1 MLVGE
6 KRIPYMKIMTMAVVA
21 LLMAISVGAQEFGP
35 ATVDPAEL
43 LASRGKEFV
52 AKARTSDTGVY
63 SETLKEYGNHKT
75 MLAARAKTGAPEY
88 HEAWSDFFVVLD
100 GEFTM
105 LVGGKLT
112 DQHQIGGKPGELT
125 GSGIEGGTKVAL
137 KKGDVFHLQP
147 KTPHQAVLTPGK
159 TLLYYVIKVKE

>member
-1 MLVGE
+1 M
-6 KRIPYMKIMTMAVVA
+6 
-21 LLMAISVGAQEFGP
+21 
-35 ATVDPAEL
+35 
-43 LASRGKEFV
+43 

>member
-1 MLVGE
+1 M
-6 KRIPYMKIMTMAVVA
+6 IPHMKNLKMAAAA
-21 LLMAISVGAQEFGP
+21 LFLAIPVGAQEFGP
-35 ATVDPAEL
+35 ATVDPAGV
-43 LASRGKEFV
+43 LASRGKEFL
-52 AKARTSDTGVY
+52 AKARTAETGVY

-75 MLAARAKTGAPEY
+75 MLAARAKTGTPEY

-105 LVGGKLT
+105 VVGGKLK
-112 DQHQIGGKPGELT
+112 DQHPIEGKPGELS
-125 GSGIEGGTKVAL
+125 GSGIEGGTKIAL